1 MARLLYSEANPP
13 RTLLT
18 LFAIVILLGA
28 ALLSLPIAT
37 HHGIGFLD
45 ALFTATSAVCVTG
58 LMTVDPGTVFT
69 PFGQLVILAL
79 IQVGG
84 LGIMTFSTF
93 FMVLLRRSLTLPES
107 AVIFDTLD
115 PNRRLR
121 IGELLKQTMT
131 FTFSVEAVGA
141 LVLFVRWAPEHGAAD
156 AAWLAVFHSVAAF
169 CNAGISLF
177 PDNLMRYSGDVV
189 VNAVVMALIVTGGLG
204 FLTLAE
210 LRLNY
215 RARRSGK
222 RPPVSANCQLT
233 LAVTG
238 ALIVTGTALI
248 FVFERNHGLAGMA
261 APHQAMAALFQSVT
275 ARTAGFNTVDLNGF
289 TNASL
294 YVILLLMFV
303 GAAPGSTGGGV
314 KVTTFG
320 AMIALIWSRL
330 RARERVEI
338 FHRAIAHR
346 TMSQALFVFFLAAQ
360 ILVLFALALFVS
372 ESAGSGPAAREAFL
386 PLLFETVSAFGTVG
400 LSLGATANLTEPGK
414 ILVIALM
421 YIGRLGALTMIMA
434 AARRAPHGAY
444 RYAEEEITIG

>member
-1 MARLLYSEANPP
+1 
-13 RTLLT
+13 
-18 LFAIVILLGA
+18 
-28 ALLSLPIAT
+28 
-37 HHGIGFLD
+37 
-45 ALFTATSAVCVTG
+45 
-58 LMTVDPGTVFT
+58 MTVDAGTAFS

-141 LVLFVRWAPEHGAAD
+141 LVLFVRWAPEFGAPY
-156 AAWLAVFHSVAAF
+156 AAWLAVFHSVSAF

-177 PDNLMRYSGDVV
+177 PGNLMRYSGDVV
-189 VNAVVMALIVTGGLG
+189 VNAVVMTLIVTGGLG

-222 RPPVSANCQLT
+222 RPPLSANCQLT
-233 LAVTG
+233 LTVSG
-238 ALIVTGTALI
+238 ALILAGAVLI
-248 FVFERNHGLAGMA
+248 FVFERGQGLAGMSM
-261 APHQAMAALFQSVT
+261 PSQALAALFQSVT
-275 ARTAGFNTVDLNGF
+275 ARTAGFNTVDMNGF
-289 TNASL
+289 TNATL
-294 YVILLLMFV
+294 YVLLLLMFV

-320 AMIALIWSRL
+320 AMIALTWSKL
-330 RARERVEI
+330 QAREHVEI
-338 FHRAIAHR
+338 FHRTIAHR
-346 TMSQALFVFFLAAQ
+346 SMSQALFVFFLAAQ
-360 ILVLFALALFVS
+360 ILVMFALALFVT
-372 ESAGSGPAAREAFL
+372 ESPAAGSAAREAFL

-400 LSLGATANLTEPGK
+400 LSLGVTTALSEPGK
-414 ILVIALM
+414 ILIIALM

-434 AARRAPHGAY
+434 AARRAPRGAY
-444 RYAEEEITIG
+444 RYAEEEITIS